1 MEITY
6 RESTSENSS
15 IQQKYMAKCV
25 VSPFF
30 CVHQMVEKEKSVA
43 EQSTVS
49 LDSRG
54 RHRSMAKI
62 RPATALGCPKKN
74 YSSTVAVEKMRGK
87 KIFLARYDFVHFC
100 SSSS

>member
-1 MEITY
+1 ML
-6 RESTSENSS
+6 
-15 IQQKYMAKCV
+15 
-25 VSPFF
+25 PFNRNTWQSAWF
-30 CVHQMVEKEKSVA
+30 HLSFGVHQMVEKEKSVA

-74 YSSTVAVEKMRGK
+74 K
-87 KIFLARYDFVHFC
+87 KAQLLQ
-100 SSSS
+100 